1 MDQSY
6 PSGSTQ
12 IANYEQISQ
21 MIVILIQLSF
31 TCYTTRDNWN
41 SRDILNSSCSV
52 D

>member
-21 MIVILIQLSF
+21 MIVILIQLVLPVTQQEITETAGIF
-31 TCYTTRDNWN
+31 
-41 SRDILNSSCSV
+41 
-52 D
+52 